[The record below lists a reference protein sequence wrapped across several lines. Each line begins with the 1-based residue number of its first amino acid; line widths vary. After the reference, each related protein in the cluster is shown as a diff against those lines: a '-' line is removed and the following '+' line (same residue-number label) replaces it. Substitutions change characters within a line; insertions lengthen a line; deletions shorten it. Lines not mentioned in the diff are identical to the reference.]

1 MISDGYTQVNLI
13 GIGKDSHISF
23 LNNWVDDNNAP
34 VCADSSPFS
43 TWSDWNASQRDLFI
57 LDHNGEM
64 VFQQNISSGI
74 PDDLESTIINLV
86 NQIPN

>member
-43 TWSDWNASQRDLFI
+43 AWSDWNASQRDLFI

-74 PDDLESTIINLV
+74 PDDLESTIINLI